1 MERHSVKLIWCLLL
15 FIFSNY
21 VLLSATAAGTP
32 ASGKSSSSKVQISE
46 KKSIL
51 FLLPLSSKSH
61 KHVFE
66 PLIRGLADKGHE
78 IIVIAA
84 TKSSNMPPNVR
95 EIVVVKDEEIF
106 DDWTDPLENR
116 KKGKFGSLFMDLNFA
131 IRVCDKVYTS
141 PEIQDLM
148 KTHKNKFDLAFVDL
162 ILNQCFYGML
172 TYFEAPFISLATL
185 PPWNVISQQLG
196 THLPPSFVPLPFF
209 TLPEKMNFL
218 QRVRNNLFDWIV
230 PYILRHFYTSKLEA
244 VYQKHL
250 GSHYPTAE
258 EIEANASM
266 MLTNSHFSL
275 NPKMPLLPDIVEV
288 GGMHLRE
295 SKPLPKELETFFS
308 DAKDGIILFSLGSI
322 VRAKNMPEETRK
334 TFLRVFA
341 KLKQKVIW
349 KWETD
354 SMPDTPPNVKI
365 SKWLPQQDILAH
377 PNIKLF
383 MTHGGLLSVQE
394 AVYHGVPLLGLPVFG
409 DQDINIAQAENS
421 GFALSQE
428 ILEVNEDELLA
439 KINRLL
445 TENQFRDKIKQLSKV
460 MRDQPQSPLERSLF
474 WSEYVMRHKG
484 ASHLRSPARDLNWIQ
499 YHSLDVV
506 AFVLFIVSTTVLLIF
521 CAIRKLC
528 CSSKKISEKD
538 RKKKQK

>member
-1 MERHSVKLIWCLLL
+1 METSAGYLFWWALVFIISASV
-15 FIFSNY
+15 
-21 VLLSATAAGTP
+21 LSP
-32 ASGKSSSSKVQISE
+32 SSCSVEGKSSGSDVQVSE

-66 PLIRGLADKGHE
+66 PLIRGLANNGHE

-106 DDWTDPLENR
+106 DDWADPLENR
-116 KKGKFGSLFMDLNFA
+116 KKGKLGTLLWISTL
-131 IRVCDKVYTS
+131 
-141 PEIQDLM
+141 P
-148 KTHKNKFDLAFVDL
+148 FVF
-162 ILNQCFYGML
+162 CFYGML

-185 PPWNVISQQLG
+185 PPWNVISLQMG
-196 THLPPSFVPLPFF
+196 THLPPSFIPVPFF

-218 QRVRNNLFDWIV
+218 QRVQNNLFDWMV
-230 PYILRHFYTSKLEA
+230 PYIMRYFYTAKLEK
-244 VYQKHL
+244 VYQNQL
-250 GSHYPTAE
+250 GSHYPSAE

-288 GGMHLRE
+288 GGMHLRP
-295 SKPLPKELETFFS
+295 SKPLPKELETFLS
-308 DAKDGIILFSLGSI
+308 DAKDGFILFSLGSI
-322 VRAKNMPEETRK
+322 VRAKNMPEEMRK

-341 KLKQKVIW
+341 KIKQKVIW
-349 KWETD
+349 KWETE

-365 SKWLPQQDILAH
+365 SKWLPQQDILGH

-409 DQDINIAQAENS
+409 DQDINVAQAENA

-428 ILEVNEDELLA
+428 ILEVNEDDLLA
-439 KINRLL
+439 KIDRLL
-445 TENQFRDKIKQLSKV
+445 TENRFREKIKQLSKV

-484 ASHLRSPARDLNWIQ
+484 APHLRSPARDLNWIQ
-499 YHSLDVV
+499 YHSVDVA
-506 AFVLFIVSTTVLLIF
+506 AFVFFIFSTTVLLLLYVL
-521 CAIRKLC
+521 RKLC
-528 CSSKKISEKD
+528 ACFISKRNSENYD
-538 RKKKQK
+538 RKKKLK